1 MSVLPDEEL
10 NSRLRAVL
18 DERTF
23 PIPAAPGFGGTG
35 APGRLLEQLLGVN
48 GGNSDTPDAGRWEIK
63 FHSGK
68 ALLTLFHLEGQ
79 PKGHLRDLIR
89 QFGWQDERG
98 RRAFRHTIRGTSDL
112 GFFIVNE
119 DDRIVVRH
127 ADMAPD
133 ASPYWTHD
141 HLISAFAAKL
151 RRLLVVRGSK
161 TGRTVHYDE
170 AHFHTDPQ
178 VTRFAAAVERGVVA
192 VDFDA
197 RTTDTEALRNHGTK
211 FRVGLE
217 NLAEL
222 YRVSE
227 RFE

>member
-1 MSVLPDEEL
+1 MSVLPDDEL
-10 NSRLRAVL
+10 NARLRAVL
-18 DERTF
+18 SERSF
-23 PIPAAPGFGGTG
+23 EIPRGPGFGGTG
-35 APGRLLEQLLGVN
+35 APGRLLERLLGVN

-68 ALLTLFHLEGQ
+68 ALLTLFHLEGK
-79 PKGHLRDLIR
+79 PKGHLRDLIG
-89 QFGWQDERG
+89 QFGWPDG
-98 RRAFRHTIRGTSDL
+98 KGYKGFRHTLRGSSDL
-112 GFFIVNE
+112 GFFVVNE

-127 ADMAPD
+127 PDLAPD
-133 ASPYWTHD
+133 LCPYWTHD

-151 RRLLVVRGSK
+151 RRLLVVRGAK
-161 TGRTVHYDE
+161 AGRMVHYDE
-170 AHFHTDPQ
+170 AHFYTEPQ
-178 VTRFAAAVERGVVA
+178 VTRLAAAVQRGVVA
-192 VDFDA
+192 IDFDA
-197 RTTDTEALRNHGTK
+197 RTTDTAALRNHGTK